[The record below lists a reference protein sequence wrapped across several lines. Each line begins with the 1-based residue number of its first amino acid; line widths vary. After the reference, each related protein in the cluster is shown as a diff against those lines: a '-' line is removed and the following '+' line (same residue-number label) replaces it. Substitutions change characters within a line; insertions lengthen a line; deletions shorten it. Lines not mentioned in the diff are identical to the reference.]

1 MEYVILVLVLA
12 AAAYGGYR
20 LYMRRKA
27 KNEAKSPKGGMPG
40 VATGGRP
47 VDKK

>member
-12 AAAYGGYR
+12 ASAYGGYR

-27 KNEAKSPKGGMPG
+27 KNEAKSPKGGAAGARNGTRTQP
-40 VATGGRP
+40 
-47 VDKK
+47 K